1 MIDIITIFNHELFD
15 EDIQFDYDFAILHL
29 AEISKFPSKAGFI
42 ALPSATDEPAD
53 GEAMIVTGWGDTQNP
68 LESPL
73 FLRAVEVPIYNR
85 ILCNKPYS
93 FTTITDRMICAGFP
107 EGG

>member
-1 MIDIITIFNHELFD
+1 MLIDIITIFNHELFD

-73 FLRAVEVPIYNR
+73 FLRAVEVRSTTEYCATSPTASQLLR
-85 ILCNKPYS
+85 I
-93 FTTITDRMICAGFP
+93 
-107 EGG
+107 E